1 MYKNKTDK
9 KEIVMQQVG
18 TVMHHFFEADKYG
31 SLVTTTKRSISH
43 FCNATTTTKE
53 NKKKLIVN

>member
-1 MYKNKTDK
+1 MHKNKRDK

-18 TVMHHFFEADKYG
+18 TVMHQFFEADKYG
-31 SLVTTTKRSISH
+31 SLVTTTKRNISH
-43 FCNATTTTKE
+43 FCNTTTTKE